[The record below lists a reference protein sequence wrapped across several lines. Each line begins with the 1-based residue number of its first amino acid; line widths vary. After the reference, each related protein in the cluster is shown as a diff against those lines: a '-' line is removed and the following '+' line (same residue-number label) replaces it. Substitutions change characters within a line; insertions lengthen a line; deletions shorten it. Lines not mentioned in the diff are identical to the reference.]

1 MGNLEN
7 TISDLGF
14 MIEFV
19 YLNLKEEEYFNK
31 SKKVMIDMLALMND
45 RKFSKRHLVSKVLAK
60 NKIL

>member
-1 MGNLEN
+1 
-7 TISDLGF
+7 